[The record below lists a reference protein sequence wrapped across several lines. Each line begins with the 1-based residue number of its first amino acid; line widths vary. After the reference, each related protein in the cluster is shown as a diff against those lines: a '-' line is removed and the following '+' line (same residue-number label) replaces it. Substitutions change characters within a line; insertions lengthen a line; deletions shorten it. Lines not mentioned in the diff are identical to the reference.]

1 MSRVSCLA
9 ATLVSSA
16 LVIPVAARAS
26 DFTLLQHGGRAT
38 AQAGAF
44 TARAADASAVSYNP
58 AAIAHLDGFQLQL
71 GVGLDVP
78 RDAYATGGQKV
89 AAEQHVNFPSA
100 AYFSWRPLQDSRWA
114 FGLGLDSPVRYRQ
127 NWPWSFYGPYN
138 TRDFEVEVLQ
148 LHPVVAFRIGK
159 RWSVGAGMRY
169 LTGTLRDNYQT
180 PLASGKNPNTYFVIG
195 ERLAE
200 ADADGWAADVSVS
213 FRDEAWG
220 LGAVFSSRARLDA
233 AADVSLRVRYAGPAV
248 ADPRVETG
256 IIYLLEQAP
265 RGLGIDLPPELRG
278 GAWIAPYAK
287 LRLELDLALAQWS
300 KAEWDRPR
308 EYPQCGAPCSFRVP
322 RDWRDSLSIR
332 VGAEQEV
339 TDRFQLAGGVAYE
352 PSPVPAGHLEP
363 AIQQG
368 NAFVYAIGA
377 SYGFPHVSFD
387 LGYSFHDQRD
397 RQDKAGGLRSSST
410 QIIALSARWRF

>member
-1 MSRVSCLA
+1 MSRASCLA
-9 ATLVSSA
+9 ATLILSA
-16 LVIPVAARAS
+16 LFPPVAVGAGSFAP
-26 DFTLLQHGGRAT
+26 FQHGARAT

-44 TARAADASAVSYNP
+44 TARGADPSSVTYNP
-58 AAIAHLDGFQLQL
+58 AAIAHLEGFQLQV

-78 RDAYATGGQKV
+78 RDAYTTGSEEF
-89 AAEQHVNFPSA
+89 AAEHHINCPPA
-100 AYFSWRPLQDSRWA
+100 AYFSWRPVQDSRWA
-114 FGLGLDSPVRYRQ
+114 FGLGLDSPVWYRQ
-127 NWPWSFYGPYN
+127 NWPSPFYGPYN

-148 LHPVVAFRIGK
+148 VHPVVAIRIGK

-169 LTGTLRDNYQT
+169 LTGRLRDNYQT
-180 PLASGKNPNTYFVIG
+180 PLASGKNPNTYFIIG

-200 ADADGWAADVSVS
+200 ADTDGWAADVSVS
-213 FRDEAWG
+213 YRDAAWG

-233 AADVSLRVRYAGPAV
+233 TADVSLRVRYAGPAV

-256 IIYLLEQAP
+256 IVYLLEQAP

-278 GAWIAPYAK
+278 GAWVAPYAK

-300 KAEWDRPR
+300 KADWDRPR

-322 RDWRDSLSIR
+322 RDWRDSLSVR
-332 VGAEQEV
+332 LGAEHDV
-339 TDRFQLAGGVAYE
+339 TDRFQLAGGLAYE

-368 NAFVYAIGA
+368 NALVYAIGA
-377 SYGFPHVSFD
+377 SYGFPRVSFD

-397 RQDKAGGLRSSST
+397 RQDKTGGLRSSNI

>member
-1 MSRVSCLA
+1 MSRASCLA

-16 LVIPVAARAS
+16 LVIPLAARAS
-26 DFTLLQHGGRAT
+26 DFTLFPHGGRAT

-58 AAIAHLDGFQLQL
+58 AAIAHLDSFQLQL

-78 RDAYATGGQKV
+78 RETYTVG
-89 AAEQHVNFPSA
+89 AEQFTTDRHVNFPPA
-100 AYFSWRPLQDSRWA
+100 AYVSWRPVRDSRWA
-114 FGLGLDSPVRYRQ
+114 FGVGFDSQVLYRQ
-127 NWPWSFYGPYN
+127 NWPLSLSGPYN
-138 TRDFEVEVLQ
+138 TRDFEVEVSQ
-148 LHPVVAFRIGK
+148 VHPVVAFAIDK
-159 RWSVGAGMRY
+159 RWSIGAGIRY
-169 LTGTLRDNYQT
+169 LTGRLRDNYQT
-180 PLASGKNPNTYFVIG
+180 PLASGRNPNTYFVIG

-200 ADADGWAADVSVS
+200 PDAAGWAADVSVS
-213 FRDEAWG
+213 FRVAAWG
-220 LGAVFSSRARLDA
+220 FGAVFSSRARLDA
-233 AADVSLRVRYAGPAV
+233 TADVSVRVRYAGPAV

-300 KAEWDRPR
+300 KANWDRPR

-332 VGAEQEV
+332 VGAEHEV

-368 NAFVYAIGA
+368 NALVYAIGA

-397 RQDKAGGLRSSST
+397 RRDKAGGLRSSST